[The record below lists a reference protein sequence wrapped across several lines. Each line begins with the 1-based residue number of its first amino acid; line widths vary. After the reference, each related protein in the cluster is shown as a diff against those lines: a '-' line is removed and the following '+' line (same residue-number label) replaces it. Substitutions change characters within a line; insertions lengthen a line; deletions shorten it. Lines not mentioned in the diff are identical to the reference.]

1 MAVPERFRGAREAA
15 VRQRRSMGAI
25 AAACGLV
32 ALVPGA
38 MLRSTAFA
46 SAFSAGASQSS
57 IGQHL
62 SARQLRTP
70 MRAEAFDPFGWK
82 NSLKDTFGGLLGGFS
97 DEGAPELCRQAPSK
111 IEEQMIF
118 EIFQK
123 FDSDG
128 DGILN
133 LEEFNSLQVSTEG
146 EDAVYNADQL
156 KSLLV
161 AVNPDIGK
169 PELGMPFSDYR
180 RLYAEGRLRQA
191 YSTDARR
198 DHAKIFGEEGF
209 AKAAAVVEALAKA
222 AAVAQGLSEGAEVTI
237 EGLGGAVE
245 LNGQSGKIVVPV
257 EAEANL
263 VAEGR
268 LIVQL
273 AGTSER
279 IALKPA
285 NLRTTNS
292 KALAELE

>member
-1 MAVPERFRGAREAA
+1 

-97 DEGAPELCRQAPSK
+97 DEAPSK

>member
-97 DEGAPELCRQAPSK
+97 DEAPSK

>member
-15 VRQRRSMGAI
+15 VRQRRPMGAV

-97 DEGAPELCRQAPSK
+97 DEAPSK

-133 LEEFNSLQVSTEG
+133 LEEFNSLQVLTEG

-209 AKAAAVVEALAKA
+209 AKAAAIVEALAKA

-292 KALAELE
+292 KAPAELD